1 MRTVYGELE
10 FHPKVNVYSSFSRTM
25 VLPATVLK
33 RVYLWNWNS
42 YEAGSGLILEV
53 INCTL
58 TWDNKQEIDGQR
70 EVVPFLRSYHI
81 LKNFGSLVEYSV
93 CTFNNSSH
101 SIWGSPPVVFG
112 PSYNM

>member
-1 MRTVYGELE
+1 
-10 FHPKVNVYSSFSRTM
+10 M
-25 VLPATVLK
+25 VLLATVLK

-58 TWDNKQEIDGQR
+58 TWNNKQEIDGQR

-81 LKNFGSLVEYSV
+81 CLVQCV
-93 CTFNNSSH
+93 
-101 SIWGSPPVVFG
+101 
-112 PSYNM
+112 